1 MPTTTEK
8 ILRLP
13 LTGNDA
19 AALAMKQVDPDVCAA
34 YPITPQTELMQT
46 FAQYVADGEVQTEL
60 ITVES
65 EHSAMSTCIS
75 ASATGVR
82 TFTATSSQGLALM
95 HELLPIAS
103 GMRLPVVMAV
113 VNRAIAAPINI
124 WVEHN
129 DIMPER
135 DSGWIQVFC
144 DNNQEVQDMVLQA
157 FRIAEDKRVA
167 LPMTVGLD
175 AFILSHTVE
184 PVDLME
190 QEDADKFVPKYVPPG
205 PIIDPEDPNVV
216 GVFTPPEYM
225 MECRWNQD
233 KAMREAPK
241 VIEEVN
247 AAFAKQFGR
256 NHGGMIDP
264 YMVDDAEVVL
274 ITLGTASSTAH
285 EVVDDMRKE
294 GKKVGLIKLR
304 FWRPYP
310 TAQLRMV
317 AEKVKAVGVF
327 DRAVSYGVA
336 GPSFIEFRNAA
347 YGLNVP
353 TMNFIGGLG
362 GRDVSLAD
370 VRFMYERLLEA
381 AKTGKVRREITWMGT
396 RGVEQ

>member
-1 MPTTTEK
+1 MVK
-8 ILRLP
+8 KVV
-13 LTGNDA
+13 TGNYA
-19 AALAMKQVDPDVCAA
+19 AAYGSMRARVRCVAA
-34 YPITPQTELMQT
+34 YPITPQTFIVEHISEFVNNGEMDCE
-46 FAQYVADGEVQTEL
+46 YVE
-60 ITVES
+60 VES
-65 EHSAMSTCIS
+65 EHSAMSTCVS

-95 HELLPIAS
+95 HEILPIAS

-144 DNNQEVQDMVLQA
+144 DNNQEVHDMVLQA

-167 LPMTVGLD
+167 LPMAVNLD

-184 PVDLME
+184 PVELSDPE
-190 QEDADKFVPKYVPPG
+190 EADKFVPKYVPPS
-205 PIIDPEDPNVV
+205 PILDPKAPTVIGAFV
-216 GVFTPPEYM
+216 PPEYM
-225 MECRWNQD
+225 MEVRWNLD
-233 KAMREAPK
+233 NAMRQVPK
-241 VIEEVN
+241 VVEEVN
-247 AAFAKQFGR
+247 SAFAKQFGR

-274 ITLGTASSTAH
+274 VTIGTASSTAH
-285 EVVDDMRKE
+285 EVVDELRAA
-294 GKKVGLIKLR
+294 GKKVGLVKLR

-310 TAQLRMV
+310 TEQMRKIAGR
-317 AEKVKAVGVF
+317 VKAVGVF

-336 GPSFIEFRNAA
+336 GPSFIELRNAA
-347 YGLNVP
+347 YGLSVP
-353 TMNFIGGLG
+353 IMDFIGGLG
-362 GRDVSLAD
+362 GRDVSSVD
-370 VRFMYERLLEA
+370 IRFMYERLLEA
-381 AKTGKVRREITWMGT
+381 AKAGKAKKEITWMGT

>member
-1 MPTTTEK
+1 MVK
-8 ILRLP
+8 KVV
-13 LTGNDA
+13 TGNYA
-19 AALAMKQVDPDVCAA
+19 AAYGSMRARAKLVAA
-34 YPITPQTELMQT
+34 YPITPQTFIVEHIS
-46 FAQYVADGEVQTEL
+46 EL
-60 ITVES
+60 INNGEMDCEYVEVES
-65 EHSAMSTCIS
+65 EHSAMSACVS

-157 FRIAEDKRVA
+157 FRIGEDKRVA

-184 PVDLME
+184 PVDLMD
-190 QEDADKFVPKYVPPG
+190 QEDADKFLPKYVPPG

-233 KAMREAPK
+233 KAMRAAPK

-256 NHGGMIDP
+256 DHGGMIDP
-264 YMVDDAEVVL
+264 YMVDDADVVL

-294 GKKVGLIKLR
+294 GKKVGLVKLR

-310 TAQLRMV
+310 TAQLRKI

>member
-1 MPTTTEK
+1 MPK
-8 ILRLP
+8 KVV
-13 LTGNDA
+13 TGNYA
-19 AALAMKQVDPDVCAA
+19 AAYGAMRARVKTVAA
-34 YPITPQTELMQT
+34 YPITPQTFIVEHISE
-46 FAQYVADGEVQTEL
+46 FVNNGEMDCAYME
-60 ITVES
+60 VES
-65 EHSAMSTCIS
+65 EHSAMSACVS

-95 HELLPIAS
+95 HEILPIAS
-103 GMRLPVVMAV
+103 GLRLPVVMAV

-157 FRIAEDKRVA
+157 FRIAEDRRVA
-167 LPMTVGLD
+167 LPMAVNLD

-184 PVDLME
+184 PVDLVE
-190 QEDADKFVPKYVPPG
+190 QEAADKFIPKYSPPS
-205 PIIDPEDPNVV
+205 PVLDPADPKGI
-216 GVFTPPEYM
+216 GVFVPPEYM
-225 MECRWNQD
+225 MEVRWSMD
-233 KAMREAPK
+233 KAMRDAPK

-256 NHGGMIDP
+256 DHGGMIDP

-274 ITLGTASSTAH
+274 VTMGTASSTAH
-285 EVVDDMRKE
+285 EVVDELRAQ
-294 GKKVGLIKLR
+294 GKKVGLVKLR

-310 TAQLRMV
+310 TEQMRKI

-347 YGLNVP
+347 YGLNIPV
-353 TMNFIGGLG
+353 MDFIGGLG
-362 GRDVSLAD
+362 GRDFSAND
-370 VRFMYERLLEA
+370 VRLIFDRLLEA
-381 AKTGKVRREITWMGT
+381 ARTGKARKEITWLGT

>member
-1 MPTTTEK
+1 MVK
-8 ILRLP
+8 KVV
-13 LTGNDA
+13 TGNYA
-19 AALAMKQVDPDVCAA
+19 AAYGSMRARVKCVAA
-34 YPITPQTELMQT
+34 YPITPQTFIVEHISEFINNGEMECE
-46 FAQYVADGEVQTEL
+46 YVE
-60 ITVES
+60 VES
-65 EHSAMSTCIS
+65 EHSAMSTCVS

-144 DNNQEVQDMVLQA
+144 DNNQEVQDMVMQA
-157 FRIAEDKRVA
+157 FKISEDKRVA

-190 QEDADKFVPKYVPPG
+190 QADADKFLPKYVPPG
-205 PIIDPEDPNVV
+205 AIIDPEDPSVV

-264 YMVDDAEVVL
+264 YMVDDAEAVL
-274 ITLGTASSTAH
+274 VTLGTASSTAH

-310 TAQLRMV
+310 TAQMRKV

>member
-1 MPTTTEK
+1 MPK
-8 ILRLP
+8 KVV
-13 LTGNDA
+13 TGNYA
-19 AALAMKQVDPDVCAA
+19 AAYGSMRARTRFVAA
-34 YPITPQTELMQT
+34 YPITPQTFIVEHISEFVNNGEMDCE
-46 FAQYVADGEVQTEL
+46 YVE
-60 ITVES
+60 VES
-65 EHSAMSTCIS
+65 EHSALSACVS

-82 TFTATSSQGLALM
+82 SFTATSSQGLVLM
-95 HELLPIAS
+95 HEILPTAT

-167 LPMTVGLD
+167 LPMIVNLD

-190 QEDADKFVPKYVPPG
+190 QEAADKFLPPFKAPG
-205 PIIDPEDPNVV
+205 YIIDPKSPAGL
-216 GVFTPPEYM
+216 GVFTPPDFVQES
-225 MECRWNQD
+225 RWQVD
-233 KAMREAPK
+233 KAMRDATA

-247 AAFAKQFGR
+247 ASFAKKFGR
-256 NHGGMIDP
+256 DHGGMIEP
-264 YMVDDAEVVL
+264 YMTDDAEAVL
-274 ITLGTASSTAH
+274 ITMGTVSSTAH
-285 EVVDDMRKE
+285 EVVDEMRSK
-294 GKKVGLIKLR
+294 GKKVGLVKLR

-310 TAQLRMV
+310 REQLRKI
-317 AEKVKAVGVF
+317 AERAGAVGVF
-327 DRAVSYGVA
+327 DRSVSFGVS
-336 GPSFIEFRNAA
+336 GPAYIEFRNAA

-362 GRDVSLAD
+362 GRDVSTANIQ
-370 VRFMYERLLEA
+370 FMFDRLLDA
-381 AKTGKVRREITWMGT
+381 AKTGKAKREVTWIET

>member
-1 MPTTTEK
+1 MPK
-8 ILRLP
+8 KVV
-13 LTGNDA
+13 TGNYA
-19 AALAMKQVDPDVCAA
+19 AAYGAMRARVKTVAA
-34 YPITPQTELMQT
+34 YPITPQTFIVEHISE
-46 FAQYVADGEVQTEL
+46 FVNNGEMDCAYME
-60 ITVES
+60 VES
-65 EHSAMSTCIS
+65 EHSAMSACVS

-95 HELLPIAS
+95 HEILPIAS
-103 GMRLPVVMAV
+103 GLRLPVVMAV

-184 PVDLME
+184 PVDLVE
-190 QEDADKFVPKYVPPG
+190 QDAADKFIPKYVPPS
-205 PIIDPEDPNVV
+205 PVLDPSAPKAV
-216 GVFTPPEYM
+216 GVFVPPEYM
-225 MECRWNQD
+225 MEVRWSMD

-274 ITLGTASSTAH
+274 VTLGTASSTAH
-285 EVVDDMRKE
+285 EVVDELRAQ
-294 GKKVGLIKLR
+294 GKKVGLVKLR

-310 TAQLRMV
+310 SEQMRKIAG
-317 AEKVKAVGVF
+317 KVKAVGVF

-336 GPSFIEFRNAA
+336 GPSYIEFRNAA
-347 YGLNVP
+347 YGLNIPV
-353 TMNFIGGLG
+353 MDFIGGLG
-362 GRDVSLAD
+362 GRDVSLND

-381 AKTGKVRREITWMGT
+381 AKTGKARKDITWLGT

>member
-1 MPTTTEK
+1 VRRMVK
-8 ILRLP
+8 KVV
-13 LTGNDA
+13 TGNYA
-19 AALAMKQVDPDVCAA
+19 AAYGAMRSRVKTVAA
-34 YPITPQTELMQT
+34 YPITPQTFIVEHISE
-46 FAQYVADGEVQTEL
+46 FVNNGEMDCAYME
-60 ITVES
+60 VES
-65 EHSAMSTCIS
+65 EHSAMSACVS
-75 ASATGVR
+75 ASAAGIR

-95 HELLPIAS
+95 HEILPIAS

-135 DSGWIQVFC
+135 DSGWLQVFC

-157 FRIAEDKRVA
+157 FKIAEDKRVA

-184 PVDLME
+184 PVDLMD
-190 QEDADKFVPKYVPPG
+190 QEAADKFLPKYSPPS
-205 PIIDPEDPNVV
+205 PILDTNDPKGV
-216 GVFTPPEYM
+216 GVFVPPEYM
-225 MECRWNQD
+225 MEVRYAMD

-264 YMVDDAEVVL
+264 YMVDDADVVL
-274 ITLGTASSTAH
+274 VTMGTVSATAH
-285 EVVDDMRKE
+285 EIVDDLRKE
-294 GKKVGLIKLR
+294 GKKVGLVKLR

-310 TAQLRMV
+310 AEQMRKIAQ
-317 AEKVKAVGVF
+317 KVKAVGVY

-347 YGLNVP
+347 YGLTVP
-353 TMNFIGGLG
+353 VMNFIGGLG
-362 GRDVSLAD
+362 GRDVSGQD

-381 AKTGKVRREITWMGT
+381 AKTGKPRREITWLNT

>member
-1 MPTTTEK
+1 MVK
-8 ILRLP
+8 KVV
-13 LTGNDA
+13 TGNYA
-19 AALAMKQVDPDVCAA
+19 AAYGSMRARVKCVAA
-34 YPITPQTELMQT
+34 YPITPQTFIVEHISEFVNNGEMDCE
-46 FAQYVADGEVQTEL
+46 YVE
-60 ITVES
+60 VES

-144 DNNQEVQDMVLQA
+144 DNNQEVQDMVMQA
-157 FRIAEDKRVA
+157 FKISEDKRVA

-190 QEDADKFVPKYVPPG
+190 QADADKFLPKYIPPG

-241 VIEEVN
+241 IIEEVN

-264 YMVDDAEVVL
+264 YMVDDADAVL
-274 ITLGTASSTAH
+274 VTLGTASSTAH

-310 TAQLRMV
+310 TAQMRKI

-381 AKTGKVRREITWMGT
+381 AKTGKVRRDITWMGT

>member
-1 MPTTTEK
+1 MVK
-8 ILRLP
+8 KVV
-13 LTGNDA
+13 TGNYA
-19 AALAMKQVDPDVCAA
+19 AAYGSMRARVRCVAA
-34 YPITPQTELMQT
+34 YPITPQTFIVEHISEFVNNGEMDCE
-46 FAQYVADGEVQTEL
+46 YVE
-60 ITVES
+60 VES

-370 VRFMYERLLEA
+370 IRFMYERLLEA

>member
-1 MPTTTEK
+1 MVRK
-8 ILRLP
+8 VV
-13 LTGNDA
+13 TGNYA
-19 AALAMKQVDPDVCAA
+19 AAYGSMRARVRTVAA
-34 YPITPQTELMQT
+34 YPITPQTFIVEHISEFVNNGEMDCE
-46 FAQYVADGEVQTEL
+46 YVE
-60 ITVES
+60 VES
-65 EHSAMSTCIS
+65 EHSAMSTCVS
-75 ASATGVR
+75 ASSTGVR

-95 HELLPIAS
+95 HEILPIAS
-103 GMRLPVVMAV
+103 GMRLPIVMAV

-157 FRIAEDKRVA
+157 FKIAEDKRVA

-184 PVDLME
+184 PVDLMD
-190 QEDADKFVPKYVPPG
+190 QEAADKFLPKYVPPG
-205 PIIDPEDPNVV
+205 PILDPDDPAVV
-216 GVFTPPEYM
+216 GVFTPPDYM
-225 MECRWNQD
+225 MEFRWNQD
-233 KAMREAPK
+233 KAMRQAPK

-247 AAFAKQFGR
+247 AAFAKQFVR

-264 YMVDDAEVVL
+264 YMVDDADVVL

-294 GKKVGLIKLR
+294 GKKVGLVKLR

-310 TAQLRMV
+310 TAQLREI
-317 AEKVKAVGVF
+317 AEKTKAVGVF

-347 YGLNVP
+347 YGLSVP